1 MAGYSSETA
10 WVSGVKCNRT
20 IENKRNKSEKKLLV
34 KCAYIR
40 HTPTNMTSDWQ
51 VNIDNDLEIRCQTYE

>member
-10 WVSGVKCNRT
+10 WVSGVTCNRT
-20 IENKRNKSEKKLLV
+20 IENKRNKTEKNLLV

-40 HTPTNMTSDWQ
+40 HTTTNMTSDCQ
-51 VNIDNDLEIRCQTYE
+51 LNIDNDWEIRCQTYE